1 MDVILYS
8 KIAEVNKT
16 LDGVLT
22 TSENKCNGVF
32 VENEQV
38 ATSSGAFVAGTN
50 IMRSNHIP
58 IKSGVVTIGAQVN
71 SVSTRGNTIA
81 VHYCFYNSSF
91 GKITAGN
98 GNGFEVKTAND
109 MMYQQFQ
116 VPTNAVYFAYDVA
129 TWAYGNENL
138 YFSQEPNPDKYV
150 PYSAT
155 KNMVNPESIKVNTNL
170 SQNGIPA
177 DAKAVGDKL
186 NIADKAI
193 TAIRGGSLITAK
205 EASLE
210 EGDGLY
216 SIRNS
221 VIRNK
226 TYMLNAKV
234 SGSGWSILVAHSP
247 VDSSFDS
254 NTYSQGFIITPTTA
268 RAWTNGNDGEGG
280 TLGSEWTHGL
290 TIDARLT
297 VVISVGNDG
306 KFTLYLMSE
315 SGIASKDYTYQFGGR
330 KGTIYAK
337 SLAGTFTDVELS
349 FGCGD
354 LEKPVWIFGDS
365 YVSIAE
371 DRWPYWLVQMKT
383 DNCLI
388 NSYPGEGTENA
399 IRDLNS
405 LLTIGTPRIIVWA
418 MGMNDHDTSSAVNS
432 TWLDGV
438 EELIEICENFGIVLI
453 LATIPNV
460 AHTSYNNVKKN
471 AWIEASG
478 YRYVDFNKAIG
489 AADEPGAAWPAGW
502 LSNDNIHPT
511 AMGARV
517 LAGQI
522 LLDVPELSMP

>member
-22 TSENKCNGVF
+22 TSENMFDGVF
-32 VENEQV
+32 VLDEQV
-38 ATSSGAFVAGTN
+38 ATSSGKFVAGN
-50 IMRSNHIP
+50 GYMRSGHIP
-58 IKSGVVTIGAQVN
+58 ITSGIVTVGLQRD
-71 SVSTRGNTIA
+71 STPGDTVI
-81 VHYCFYNSSF
+81 VHYCFYTAQLEKISS
-91 GKITAGN
+91 GIGN
-98 GNGFEVKTAND
+98 GVIIHTADD
-109 MMYQQFQ
+109 MKYQQLT
-116 VPTNAVYFAYDVA
+116 VPTNAAYFAFDASKVQN
-129 TWAYGNENL
+129 YGYNF
-138 YFSQEPNPDKYV
+138 YMSQESNPEGYV
-150 PYSAT
+150 PYST
-155 KNMVNPESIKVNTNL
+155 IKNKVKPESIKVDKTL
-170 SQNGIPA
+170 TKEGFPS
-177 DAKAVGDKL
+177 DAKVVGDKFGKTE
-186 NIADKAI
+186 KAVS
-193 TAIRGGSLITAK
+193 TVRGGNLSTVK
-205 EASLE
+205 SASLAA
-210 EGDGLY
+210 GDGIY
-216 SIRNS
+216 SVRNS

-254 NTYSQGFIITPTTA
+254 NAYSQGFIITPTSAT
-268 RAWTNGNDGEGG
+268 AWTNGNNGEGG
-280 TLGSEWTHGL
+280 TLGSEWSHGL

-315 SGIASKDYTYQFGGR
+315 SGIASKDYSYTFGGR

-337 SLAGTFTDVELS
+337 SIAGTFTDVELS

-354 LEKPVWIFGDS
+354 IEKPVWIFGDS

-388 NSYPGEGTENA
+388 NSYPGEGTTNA
-399 IRDLNS
+399 MRDLDS
-405 LLTIGTPRIIVWA
+405 LLTLGTPRFIVWA
-418 MGMNDHDTSSAVNS
+418 QGMNDHDTSSAVNA
-432 TWLDGV
+432 TWLAGV
-438 EELIEICENFGIVLI
+438 EDLIEICESRGIVLI

-460 AHTSYNNVKKN
+460 VSTSPNNVKKN